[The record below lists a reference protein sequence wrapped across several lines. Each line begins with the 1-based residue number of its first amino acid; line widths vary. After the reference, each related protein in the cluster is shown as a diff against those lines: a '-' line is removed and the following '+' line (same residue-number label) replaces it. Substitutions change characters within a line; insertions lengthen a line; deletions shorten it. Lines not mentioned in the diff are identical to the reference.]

1 MPLETRIQHHSTSFN
16 LSSLALIVWLCL
28 FLRIHVFLLNGLCFG
43 CWTVPLN
50 ISRGV
55 KRSQVAV
62 SSRCFQALVDL
73 WTPRRGHM
81 VPFGTW
87 SHGIHGKPWEK
98 PTRIL
103 WISYGYP
110 TGFSC
115 QQFVRWFVVGIWGLH
130 FLGDLATAK
139 SSQLTFEARPWG
151 NWGCWGTDGNSR
163 RMGEIWAM
171 LVIPFVLKR
180 FHSIPNWRTHSII
193 FQRGRYTTKQMFIH
207 STHPYDF
214 SLYSRMMALEVP
226 KKSQPFSQAWCPLA
240 TTGTP

>member
-103 WISYGYP
+103 WISDRILLSAIRSLIRRGNLGSP
-110 TGFSC
+110 FFGRFGHSKK
-115 QQFVRWFVVGIWGLH
+115 QPADFWSEAMRKLGLLRH
-130 FLGDLATAK
+130 WWKFPEDGRNLSDACYSLCLKAIPFH
-139 SSQLTFEARPWG
+139 SQLT
-151 NWGCWGTDGNSR
+151 NS
-163 RMGEIWAM
+163 
-171 LVIPFVLKR
+171 L
-180 FHSIPNWRTHSII
+180 HH
-193 FQRGRYTTKQMFIH
+193 
-207 STHPYDF
+207 F
-214 SLYSRMMALEVP
+214 SE
-226 KKSQPFSQAWCPLA
+226 
-240 TTGTP
+240 G